1 MKRVFNRLSLLLMGM
16 MMLPA
21 AMFAQQL
28 PQLPVDKDVRVGKLP
43 NGLTYYIR
51 HNEYPKGQADFYIA
65 QKVGSVL
72 EEDNQRGL
80 AHFLEHMCFNGTT
93 HFPGKSMIDY
103 LESVGV
109 KFGVNLNAYTDID
122 KTVYHMNNVPVARE
136 GVQDSCLLVLHDWAN
151 DLLLEPEEIDAERAV
166 IHEEWRRTNEGQ
178 MRILENLL
186 PVMFSGDRYGH
197 RLPIG
202 TMEVVD
208 NFPYQALRDY
218 YEKWYRPDLQGVIV
232 VGDVDVDR
240 IENKIKEMFSD
251 IEMPENPAERIYFPV
266 TDNKGTIYAIGHDPE
281 QKNAIVQLMIKFD
294 SFPDSLKNT
303 PAYYAQGYVTD
314 MITSMLNTRLD
325 DISSKP
331 DAPFAAAGA
340 GIGNMM
346 IASKAKDALSIFVL
360 AKDGD
365 MPSSLAAAYRELL
378 RAVRGGFTITEYD
391 RAKSEYLSQ
400 METRYNNRN
409 KRENAVFSNE
419 YVNSFLDNEPIPG
432 LEYEY
437 QTMQMI
443 ANSVP
448 VQVINQVMAQ
458 IVTEDN
464 RILLALMPDNKDG
477 KYPSD
482 NEFAQALAAVDGETI
497 EPFVDEVK
505 SEPLIPQLPA
515 MGSVTSTV
523 ELKQWGATEWTLS
536 NGVKVILKK
545 TDFKDDEIRLAA
557 VAKGGYS
564 SFADSYANS
573 IVFMPNV
580 VNNYSLGSYTNTDL
594 QKYLAGKQVRLS
606 LSWSYNLR
614 NIAGATTPKDFPT
627 LMELLYMAFTNYTIN
642 EDEYVALQNQYSNLY
657 HNQES
662 DPQYIFQ
669 TKILD
674 ALFSN
679 PCIKALS
686 VDVIKDA
693 KREEIVEITKA
704 MTANAADYTFVIIG
718 NIDLDVIKPL
728 VEQYIATLP
737 ADSKTAVKKMPAND
751 SSFNIKGGNGVD
763 TYTTKMET
771 PQTQVAIVSWAD
783 MPYTMKDAAL
793 ASVAGQILSKRLIDI
808 VREKEGAV
816 YSISASGSM
825 SRTGGNPVSIE
836 SVFPMKPEMKEK
848 VLAIISEQFND
859 MAKNVNPEELAKVK
873 EYMVKDYT
881 EAKEKNGPWLSSIN
895 GWIVNG
901 VDTFNG
907 NVEMMNSLT
916 VEDVKNFM
924 KKVLKQNN
932 YRVVVLDPAQ

>member
-93 HFPGKSMIDY
+93 HFPGKSLIDY

-166 IHEEWRRTNEGQ
+166 IHEEWRRTNVGQ

-186 PVMFSGDRYGH
+186 PVMFSGDRYGY

-331 DAPFAAAGA
+331 DAPFAVAGA

-346 IASKAKDALSIFVL
+346 IASKTKDALSIFVL

-464 RILLALMPDNKDG
+464 RILLALMPDNNDG

-482 NEFAQALAAVDGETI
+482 DEFAQALAAVDGETI

-515 MGSVTSTV
+515 MGSVTSAV

-642 EDEYVALQNQYSNLY
+642 EDEYVALQNQYANLY
-657 HNQES
+657 HNQEA

-693 KREEIVEITKA
+693 KCEEIVEITKA
-704 MTANAADYTFVIIG
+704 MTANAADYTFVIVG
-718 NIDLDVIKPL
+718 NIDFDAIKPL

-737 ADSKTAVKKMPAND
+737 ADPKTAVKKMPAND
-751 SSFNIKGGNGVD
+751 PAFDIKGGNGVD
-763 TYTTKMET
+763 TYTAKMET

-825 SRTGGNPVSIE
+825 SRTGGSPVSIE

-859 MAKNVNPEELAKVK
+859 MAKNITPEELAKVK

-916 VEDVKNFM
+916 VDDVKNFM

-932 YRVVVLDPAQ
+932 YRVVILDPAQ